1 MPPLPDLH
9 PRERQIMDVVYL
21 RGEASAAEVLERLPD
36 PPSYSAVRAMLRK
49 LEGKGFVTHI
59 RDGLRYVYRPTRPI
73 GEVQETSINRLL
85 RTFFD
90 GSPTK
95 AVAAILDRSAGD
107 LSDEQLDQQAEML
120 VDARRMGR

>member
-21 RGEASAAEVLERLPD
+21 RGKASAAEVLERLPD

-49 LEGKGFVTHI
+49 LEGKGYVTHAREGI
-59 RDGLRYVYRPTRPI
+59 RYVYSPTRPI
-73 GEVQETSINRLL
+73 DEVQETSISRLL

-90 GSPTK
+90 GSPTR

-107 LSDEQLDQQAEML
+107 LSEEELDQLAEMID
-120 VDARRMGR
+120 DARGKGR